1 MKIISKDQAIK
12 QIADARPGSYIP
24 FIWVCDRTILDG
36 GEELSV
42 VCSTLVRVKINYA
55 NTKYAKEALERKIAK
70 VMADSECSREDAI
83 KDIEATKRSTWFDHS
98 DECQAIVYHRGDTK
112 HSKPYI
118 QVFGSLAK
126 DISDFHKTKIARN
139 RKVSVQYIVGLG
151 TEDEV
156 EILPSDLPGDVFKK
170 MSDSLKKH
178 INPGITWIKPLSDVI
193 DIGFNK

>member
-1 MKIISKDQAIK
+1 MKVITKAQAIK
-12 QIADARPGSYIP
+12 QIAEIKPGSYAP
-24 FIWVCDRTILDG
+24 FTWICDRTTLDG

-55 NTKYAKEALERKIAK
+55 HTKYAEEALERKIAK
-70 VMADSECSREDAI
+70 VMADSDCTREDAI

-98 DECQAIVYHRGDTK
+98 DESPSIVYHRGDTSHK
-112 HSKPYI
+112 KPYI
-118 QVFGSLAK
+118 QVFGSFAK
-126 DISDFHKTKIARN
+126 DISDFHKTKKIRD
-139 RKVSVQYIVGLG
+139 RKVMVRYIVGLG

-156 EILPSDLPGDVFKK
+156 EILPSDLPAGVFKK